1 MLPWTPYGRR
11 QLALGVPLASQTLN
25 QVDAQEVSDGRK
37 IQSPLSFGF
46 KNLKAVAKSSHET
59 YMF

>member
-25 QVDAQEVSDGRK
+25 QVDAQDR
-37 IQSPLSFGF
+37 SPLSFGF

-59 YMF
+59 YMFQYKIL

>member
-1 MLPWTPYGRR
+1 MDAYYLHQKRASVD
-11 QLALGVPLASQTLN
+11 LALTLGTTPSVTREAARN
-25 QVDAQEVSDGRK
+25 PQCKHCLG
-37 IQSPLSFGF
+37 